1 MERYLYVVQDS
12 GRLNPDMKYNVL
24 IGLILVSLPSFSQL
38 PVYQSSSLGVRTNT
52 ISSVSFQTQGNGVR
66 REKIRITT
74 HEAEGELKGFAPEG
88 TDLMVLPLFGDYQKT
103 VAQLNED
110 TNFIIECDKSF
121 GKRAE
126 ASDFFANVGWQ
137 YLEEGKKE
145 DAIRRFNWAY
155 LLDNENVDAYW
166 GLGVIEYQQ
175 KHYPSAIRLMKKG
188 LEVAENDNI
197 TLMVDLATVYIKCF
211 VSDKHS
217 DDLKSA
223 YDLLELA
230 ISIQPEFANAYM
242 QKALAQLANGDIDNA
257 WISFHKGYEI
267 APQEASREILSELL
281 SRKEDPMGLFKPI
294 K

>member
-1 MERYLYVVQDS
+1 
-12 GRLNPDMKYNVL
+12 MKYSVF
-24 IGLILVSLPSFSQL
+24 IGYFLLSLPSLAQL
-38 PVYQSSSLGVRTNT
+38 PVFQSTSIGVRSNTNIPT
-52 ISSVSFQTQGNGVR
+52 SVSSQNQNVSTR
-66 REKIRITT
+66 KEKIKIST
-74 HEAEGELKGFAPEG
+74 HESEGELKGFAPEG
-88 TDLMVLPLFGDYQKT
+88 VDIATLPLFGDYQKT
-103 VAQLNED
+103 VTQLNDD
-110 TNFIIECDKSF
+110 TNFVIECDKSF
-121 GKRAE
+121 AKRAE

-145 DAIRRFNWAY
+145 EAIRRFNWAY
-155 LLDNENVDAYW
+155 LLDNQNVDSYW

-175 KHYPSAIRLMKKG
+175 KNYPLAIRLMKKG

-211 VSDKHS
+211 VSDKNA

-223 YDLLELA
+223 YELLELA

-257 WISFHKGYEI
+257 WVSFHKGYEI
-267 APQEASREILSELL
+267 APEEASREILSELL
-281 SRKEDPMGLFKPI
+281 SRKADPQGVFRPI